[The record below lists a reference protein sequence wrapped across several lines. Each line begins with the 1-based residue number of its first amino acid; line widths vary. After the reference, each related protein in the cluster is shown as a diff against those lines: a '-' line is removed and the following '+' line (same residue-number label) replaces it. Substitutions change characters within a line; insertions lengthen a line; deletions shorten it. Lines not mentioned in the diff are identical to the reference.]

1 MLSALSYIHGKSY
14 IHRDL
19 KPSNIFFS
27 REESRLKIGDFGL
40 VTTDVT
46 SDPMGK
52 YNLKQK
58 LKHCKK
64 CSAILHTALYPERRS
79 RYRAGTPTYASPEPV
94 SYTHLTLPTIYSV

>member
-52 YNLKQK
+52 
-58 LKHCKK
+58 
-64 CSAILHTALYPERRS
+64 
-79 RYRAGTPTYASPEPV
+79 
-94 SYTHLTLPTIYSV
+94 